1 MTAKCRARRL
11 AALFVTLAS
20 LIAPAHAADAP
31 GAAWKFDNPFCNVIA
46 QIQPL
51 AGAPG
56 YALQLGAASGTELD
70 VHVTLVSDSDAYDA
84 HLSHVHLSGAPNDL
98 ESDTK
103 IVTLPNAQTINYFF
117 VDSFAVDSGAT
128 VLCPSYVFPI
138 GNDPT
143 PFRIDSGA
151 TVARHL
157 QSLGKLACGQI
168 YRSPDLHG
176 DLTLPIG
183 GYGGRPVSTT
193 LRVYID
199 SNGHAISEKMMQSS
213 GVAGVDDYA
222 LGSIQLHQFLPARF
236 LCTPVVG
243 ELLVQINYIP

>member
-1 MTAKCRARRL
+1 M
-11 AALFVTLAS
+11 
-20 LIAPAHAADAP
+20 
-31 GAAWKFDNPFCNVIA
+31 
-46 QIQPL
+46 QPL

-56 YALQLGAASGTELD
+56 YALQLGAANGRELD
-70 VHVTLVSDSDAYDA
+70 VHVSLVSDSDAYDA
-84 HLSHVHLSGAPNDL
+84 HLSDVKISGAPNDL
-98 ESDTK
+98 ESDAK
-103 IVTLPNAQTINYFF
+103 IVTLPNGQTVNYFF
-117 VDSFAVDSGAT
+117 VDSYAIDGGAS
-128 VLCPSYVFPI
+128 VVCPSYVFPM

-151 TVARHL
+151 TVATHI

-176 DLTLPIG
+176 DLQFPIG

-193 LRVYID
+193 FQVYID

-213 GVAGVDDYA
+213 GVAGVDSYA
-222 LGSIQLHQFLPARF
+222 LGAIQLHQFLPARF

-243 ELLVQINYIP
+243 EMLVQLRYIP